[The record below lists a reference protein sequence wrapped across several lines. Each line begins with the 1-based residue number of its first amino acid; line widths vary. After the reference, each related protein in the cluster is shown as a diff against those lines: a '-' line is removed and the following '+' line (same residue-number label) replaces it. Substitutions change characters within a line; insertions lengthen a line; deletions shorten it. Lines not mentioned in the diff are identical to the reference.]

1 MALMYVLSE
10 RLIHVSIYV
19 LLKVVVKSLVLL
31 LPEQFVQHCSWLEC
45 LLKTKCR
52 CVFSIHEILSQ
63 PSLAHFCLK
72 KLYLMPPLE
81 APNGAAL
88 IVQCNHCKVS
98 R

>member
-31 LPEQFVQHCSWLEC
+31 LPEQFVQHYSWLEC

-52 CVFSIHEILSQ
+52 WVFSIHEILTQ
-63 PSLAHFCLK
+63 PSPAHFCLK
-72 KLYLMPPLE
+72 KLYLMPPIE
-81 APNGAAL
+81 ALNGAAL